1 MPKKGA
7 VWMPDNERPRYEAR
21 LRRHIL
27 HMPEEIRRASGIVI
41 FGRRIKS
48 LVFTTDLAIIKNC
61 DADAVFAVYPFTPQQ
76 SISDAIIKSSY
87 VPVFCGVGGGT
98 TRGLRT
104 VSLAKDAESQGAIGV
119 VLNAPVTNLNLL
131 AVANAVD
138 IPTVITVVNSAT
150 NIQERIEAGAS
161 ILNVAGGK
169 DTPRLVREIRE
180 KHPEVPIIA
189 TGGNR
194 PETIL
199 QTIEAGAN
207 AITYTPP
214 TAQELFQQMMA
225 RYREEEI

>member
-1 MPKKGA
+1 MPG
-7 VWMPDNERPRYEAR
+7 NERPRYEAR

-76 SISDAIIKSSY
+76 SISDAIIKSSF

-214 TAQELFQQMMA
+214 TAQELFQQMMS

>member
-1 MPKKGA
+1 
-7 VWMPDNERPRYEAR
+7 MPDNERPRYEAR

-27 HMPEEIRRASGIVI
+27 HMPEEIRRASEIVI

-76 SISDAIIKSSY
+76 SISDAIIKSSF

-214 TAQELFQQMMA
+214 TAQELFQQMMS
-225 RYREEEI
+225 RYREEEN

>member
-1 MPKKGA
+1 MPG
-7 VWMPDNERPRYEAR
+7 NERPRYEAR

>member
-1 MPKKGA
+1 
-7 VWMPDNERPRYEAR
+7 MPDNERPRYEAR

-214 TAQELFQQMMA
+214 TAQELFQQMMS
-225 RYREEEI
+225 RYREEEN

>member
-27 HMPEEIRRASGIVI
+27 HMPEEILRASGIVI